1 MQSHCL
7 QADIDSTEAKLQEA
21 TAAHEHIVE
30 EVQKAFE
37 AKVNAGL

>member
-21 TAAHEHIVE
+21 TAAHESVVD

-37 AKVNAGL
+37 VKVNAGL

>member
-7 QADIDSTEAKLQEA
+7 HADIDSTEAKLQEE
-21 TAAHEHIVE
+21 TAAHERVAE

-37 AKVNAGL
+37 VKVNAGL